1 MFIITTILKNYIKY
15 NTFNILNEKLIKII
29 KDEIPEFY
37 YYLQQ
42 CENEIEYLI
51 FFNFLLL
58 LKRPVMIQNVKH

>member
-15 NTFNILNEKLIKII
+15 NTLNILNEKLIKII

-51 FFNFLLL
+51 FFNFLF
-58 LKRPVMIQNVKH
+58 